1 MTKKVDFRSI
11 GVENVERKI
20 ETIDVSKNLGNQ
32 IYMQAQTIDVR
43 DFGRKIFEEGQ
54 VEVDGEQELIIR
66 RTIMNWSLVLREG
79 IEKTLNDD

>member
-1 MTKKVDFRSI
+1 MTKKVDFRTI
-11 GVENVERKI
+11 GIENVERKI
-20 ETIDVSKNLGNQ
+20 EAVDVSKNLGNQ

-54 VEVDGEQELIIR
+54 VEIDGEQELIIR
-66 RTIMNWSLVLREG
+66 RTIMNWTLVYREG